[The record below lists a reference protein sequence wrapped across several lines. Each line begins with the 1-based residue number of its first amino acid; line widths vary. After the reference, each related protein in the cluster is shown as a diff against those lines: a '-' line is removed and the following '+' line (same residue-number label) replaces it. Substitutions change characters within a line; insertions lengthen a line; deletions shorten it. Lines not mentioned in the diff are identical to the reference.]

1 MPNNNEGIKTKVSV
15 QGDKQ
20 YKDSLAQISRQLTVL
35 NTDMK
40 ASQTAFGNQA
50 ETMDGMHDRLEK
62 LKKRTPV
69 RASLRGRSQRVPGCH
84 RRRGAAS
91 RLR

>member
-1 MPNNNEGIKTKVSV
+1 MPNNSEGISTKVGV
-15 QGDKQ
+15 KGDKE
-20 YKDSLAQISRQLTVL
+20 YKNALSQISRQLTVL

-62 LKKRTPV
+62 LNEIYEVQAKR
-69 RASLRGRSQRVPGCH
+69 SS
-84 RRRGAAS
+84 
-91 RLR
+91 